1 MVNARL
7 RTGAWDLDGMVNEGF
22 VAGKQ
27 GALDACL
34 VLRALDGLR
43 QRPQIGLGLLLRR
56 P

>member
-7 RTGAWDLDGMVNEGF
+7 QAGVWGLDGMVSEGF

-43 QRPQIGLGLLLRR
+43 QCPQIGLGLLLRR